1 MMFNIL
7 FLVQIATGNASLES
21 IQGAR
26 NGPRGLNIFDANGGE
41 ETSHIGTEDG
51 LELKR
56 EIVGRSLR
64 RASSMTYKAVLK
76 KHLWGRVTVYTGL
89 ITYILYLG
97 FYVIPSVI
105 TVIRIQSG
113 NVEET
118 SIAKFLDEF
127 QIVLQIVKA
136 IYHISTFILDIFALI
151 HGTTLF
157 RVISAIHIYTS
168 VLAAITHYV
177 WFVYSKQIKDYQS
190 LSSFAT
196 STIIKVHVWTERT
209 SYVSDFIHSI
219 VATVVPIVFLWR
231 GKK

>member
-1 MMFNIL
+1 MMFKIL

-26 NGPRGLNIFDANGGE
+26 NSPRGLNLFDANGGE

-76 KHLWGRVTVYTGL
+76 NHLWGRVTVYIGL
-89 ITYILYLG
+89 ITYLLYIPFLILPK
-97 FYVIPSVI
+97 IPSIKQKILTSSWVTI
-105 TVIRIQSG
+105 FMIFNQTVRT
-113 NVEET
+113 V
-118 SIAKFLDEF
+118 
-127 QIVLQIVKA
+127 
-136 IYHISTFILDIFALI
+136 YHISAFMVDIFALI

-157 RVISAIHIYTS
+157 RVTSAIHMITN
-168 VLAAITHYV
+168 VTAAITNYV
-177 WFVYSKQIKDYQS
+177 VLVYGELAKNKDH
-190 LSSFAT
+190 
-196 STIIKVHVWTERT
+196 KNPTERSFFESAFMAVNVYYYT
-209 SYVSDFIHSI
+209 EIISLVSDFIHSI
-219 VATVVPIVFLWR
+219 ITMVVPIVFLWR